1 MVVSWDWGPSK
12 LGRCPHDPPEY
23 TGRAVDVAFWVIP
36 DRLSAIAGLH
46 PLLGEVMAMIEFVV
60 LLLIV
65 PGTALYGSHTLSERA
80 FRLLRL
86 LGNRPEPPGPSDQGR
101 ARAAGR
107 RQR

>member
-1 MVVSWDWGPSK
+1 VERAQVPMPRRVSWQSVGA
-12 LGRCPHDPPEY
+12 G
-23 TGRAVDVAFWVIP
+23 VASIGTPIGVGI
-36 DRLSAIAGLH
+36 LH
-46 PLLGEVMAMIEFVV
+46 PLLGEVMATIEFAV

-107 RQR
+107 GRR